1 MKKSWSTLVVEAF
14 AAVAVIAGV
23 TGCAADPERKAADP
37 LEPMNRAVF
46 SFNEGLDRH
55 VARPVATGYTKI
67 TPAPLRTAFSNFFSN
82 LGDIGN
88 FANNLL
94 QFKITAATEDLM
106 RFTFNSTFGLGGLLD
121 WASPA
126 GLPKHHQ
133 DFGLTLGHYGVP
145 AGPYL
150 VLPLFGPSSVR
161 DASGWIFTS
170 ALSPTAYLPV
180 EAGAPLFGLNVVSAR
195 ADMLGATDLLEQAA
209 LDKYSFVRDGY
220 MQRRVYLLNDG
231 KALPSYEEPVDSV
244 GNLAAQGN
252 PDGGAVPASK

>member
-1 MKKSWSTLVVEAF
+1 MKKLWSTRF
-14 AAVAVIAGV
+14 ACALMAAAIITGV
-23 TGCAADPERKAADP
+23 SGCATGPERKASDP

-46 SFNEGLDRH
+46 SFNESLDRH
-55 VARPVATGYTKI
+55 LAKPVATGYTKV

-94 QFKITAATEDLM
+94 QLNGTAAAEDLM

-121 WASPA
+121 WASAA

-145 AGPYL
+145 SGPYL

-170 ALSPTAYLPV
+170 ALSPTTYLPV
-180 EAGAPLFGLNVVSAR
+180 EAGVPLFGLNVVSAR

-220 MQRRVYLLNDG
+220 IQRRAYLLNDG
-231 KALPSYEEPVDSV
+231 KALPSYEEPADS
-244 GNLAAQGN
+244 GDDLTAQTLPG
-252 PDGGAVPASK
+252 GGAALAPN